1 MNDTEKS
8 EQIDLIK
15 KIMLFLVG
23 LNIFVGLYPFYLG
36 NTGALSHMGS
46 AAIVVV
52 MLGMV
57 SVIIGLGNLI
67 LMYLL
72 NHENNRGRFM
82 TIMINVISIIVN
94 FLALITYAVAS
105 GLLYILILVLN
116 TTVILKMNFK

>member
-1 MNDTEKS
+1 MNDTKKS

-15 KIMLFLVG
+15 KIMLYLVG
-23 LNIFVGLYPFYLG
+23 LNIFVGLYPFYLA

-57 SVIIGLGNLI
+57 SVIIGLGHLI
-67 LMYLL
+67 LMYRL

-94 FLALITYAVAS
+94 FLALITFAVAS